1 MILKKSEGNPFY
13 VEEVIRMLIDGEKI
27 AWQDGRWAVTGV
39 IQTLD
44 IPDTLHGV
52 LTARIDRLS
61 EEAKFTL
68 QVASVIGRKFYTEIL
83 ATVLAE
89 NDR

>member
-13 VEEVIRMLIDGEKI
+13 VEEVIRMLIDRGKI
-27 AWQDGRWAVTGV
+27 TRQDGHWAMTGE

-61 EEAKFTL
+61 DEAKFTL
-68 QVASVIGRKFYTEIL
+68 QVASVIGRKFTTEIL
-83 ATVLAE
+83 STVMRTVA
-89 NDR
+89 